1 MPILP
6 SFPKSCEVQP
16 RYVGL
21 DLHSEEIQLH
31 VTLADGTSLR
41 PVRFATSASNVNQL
55 RSELTPQDAVA
66 MEATFNAF
74 TVARLLLPSGARV
87 LISDQRK
94 TRVIAEAKIKT
105 DKIDAR
111 VLSELLR
118 VDYLPEVWLPD
129 LQTEE
134 LRHLMSDRQSNVD
147 RRTEVKNRIHAVL
160 HRHLL
165 DGVSLFDSKEGA
177 ALLDGLETE
186 GSQLH
191 AVERMRL
198 KLFRQELRHLEELV
212 VENDRAI
219 ARFIVGEPEIHH
231 RLDRLL
237 TIPGVSLVV
246 GAGLLAAIGDVTRF
260 KQPKLL
266 ASYFGLVP
274 STYQSGS
281 SEGYHGPITKQGRKQ
296 ARWLLLE
303 AAEHTIKSPGPL
315 RAFYL
320 RLRKKR
326 NHNVAKTAVA
336 RKMAEI
342 IWHLLSKDEDY
353 LYQIPRLTQ
362 EKQARVKYLATG
374 EKAKG
379 GTAKGGT
386 AKGEKRSEF
395 YGTGLKGRQVKTT
408 IAREAAT
415 RAEAKYAEIVA
426 ERASGKQTH
435 SPEAGCQTG
444 QEQITLDPLR
454 PLAEDWEAEI
464 ARITARVLSQAAK
477 QPARPSSSAKAA
489 DR

>member
-1 MPILP
+1 MTIIPP
-6 SFPKSCEVQP
+6 FPKSSEPQP
-16 RYVGL
+16 RSIGL

-31 VTLADGTSLR
+31 VTLADGSSLK
-41 PVRFATSASNVNQL
+41 PTRFVTSASNINRL
-55 RSELTPQDAVA
+55 CSELRPQDAIA
-66 MEATFNAF
+66 MEATTNAF

-87 LISDQRK
+87 VISDQRK
-94 TRVIAEAKIKT
+94 TRAIAEAKIKT

-165 DGVSLFDSKEGA
+165 DGGQLFKSTQGA
-177 ALLDGLETE
+177 ALLDSLEQE
-186 GSQLH
+186 GSALTQ
-191 AVERMRL
+191 VERIRL
-198 KLFRQELRHLEELV
+198 KLFRQELQHLEEIV
-212 VENDRAI
+212 GENDRSI
-219 ARFIVGEPEIHH
+219 AQFIVGDPTLHH
-231 RLDRLL
+231 RLNRLM

-260 KQPKLL
+260 NRPDRL

-281 SEGYHGPITKQGRKQ
+281 SDGYHGPITKQGRKQ

-303 AAEHTIKSPGPL
+303 AAEHTVKSPGPL

-320 RLRKKR
+320 RLKKKR

-362 EKQARVKYLATG
+362 EKQSRVAYLATG
-374 EKAKG
+374 NRAKSG
-379 GTAKGGT
+379 PK
-386 AKGEKRSEF
+386 KGEPQSEL
-395 YGTGLKGRQVKTT
+395 YGTGLRGRQVSSA

-415 RAEAKYAEIVA
+415 TAEQKYETIVR
-426 ERASGKQTH
+426 ERADGKQTH
-435 SPEAGCQTG
+435 SLEGQCLIG
-444 QEQITLDPLR
+444 QEQTALDPIR
-454 PLAEDWEAEI
+454 PQAEDWQAELAKI
-464 ARITARVLSQAAK
+464 NARVLNQAPKKQVKRRPAK
-477 QPARPSSSAKAA
+477 VTTE
-489 DR
+489 

>member
-1 MPILP
+1 MAILP
-6 SFPKSCEVQP
+6 PFPNSSEPQP
-16 RYVGL
+16 RSIGL

-31 VTLADGTSLR
+31 VTLADGASLK
-41 PVRFATSASNVNQL
+41 PARFATLASNINQL
-55 RSELTPQDAVA
+55 CSELGPNDAIA
-66 MEATFNAF
+66 MEATTNAF

-87 LISDQRK
+87 VISDQRK
-94 TRVIAEAKIKT
+94 TRAIAEAKIKT

-118 VDYLPEVWLPD
+118 VDYLPQVWLPD

-165 DGVSLFDSKEGA
+165 NGGQLFKSRQGA
-177 ALLDGLETE
+177 ALLDSLEQE
-186 GSQLH
+186 GSALSP
-191 AVERMRL
+191 VERSRL
-198 KLFRQELRHLEELV
+198 KLFRQELRHLEEI
-212 VENDRAI
+212 VEDNDRSI
-219 ARFIVGEPEIHH
+219 ARFIVGDPLLHH
-231 RLDRLL
+231 RLHRLL

-260 KQPKLL
+260 KRPDRL

-303 AAEHTIKSPGPL
+303 AAEQIVRSPGPL

-342 IWHLLSKDEDY
+342 IWHLLTKDEDY

-362 EKQARVKYLATG
+362 VKQAHVVYLATG
-374 EKAKG
+374 ERAQG
-379 GTAKGGT
+379 GI
-386 AKGEKRSEF
+386 AKGEKRSEL
-395 YGTGLKGRQVKTT
+395 YGTGLKGWQVKN
-408 IAREAAT
+408 AVAGQAAT
-415 RAEAKYAEIVA
+415 AAEEKYQAIIAQRAA
-426 ERASGKQTH
+426 GKQTH
-435 SPEAGCQTG
+435 SEDGQCLIGSEQTA
-444 QEQITLDPLR
+444 LDPTR
-454 PLAEDWEAEI
+454 PQVEDWEAEI
-464 ARITARVLSQAAK
+464 AKINVRVLSQAPKK
-477 QPARPSSSAKAA
+477 QIKRRSAKAPA
-489 DR
+489 K